1 MRMDETKGSL
11 EIVSWA
17 FHSPRIRVRL
27 QRSRVTCG
35 FSEAAL
41 PAVLAKPRYL
51 RLQRSRVT
59 CGFIK
64 TALPDV
70 WPILGI
76 VAKPRTNW
84 IHADVV
90 GFFDS
95 GLQIS

>member
-1 MRMDETKGSL
+1 MDETKGGL
-11 EIVSWA
+11 EIGFWA
-17 FHSPRIRVRL
+17 FHSPRIRV
-27 QRSRVTCG
+27 
-35 FSEAAL
+35 
-41 PAVLAKPRYL
+41 

-76 VAKPRTNW
+76 GAKPRTNW